1 MARPVVG
8 NPFEN
13 QIATVSPTASPVDV
27 YTRPV
32 VEKSPLEALATTLS
46 RLEQKALPA
55 LQAEEKRRAER
66 EFAEGQRLYQEN
78 RIALGQAVKDGL
90 IDEGASPY
98 LKKGYRISQMNTLGM
113 RYTAELESALERQ
126 KLYTTDDPARIEKF
140 IAKFQEDFMN
150 KNGMADFAPHEVAQY
165 FGTTA
170 AKGNEVFRTAWR
182 EKHVG
187 WQREQ
192 NYLAFQKEVA
202 ETTIGLFKPDMSIEQ
217 RKKAMANFS
226 TWLEGRAKSASVDGM
241 KNSQILDTILTGV
254 GVAVEQSGET
264 DVLDVF
270 KQTKFGTAAAASS
283 LKVQAKI
290 LDIEAKALR
299 MEEARARREE
309 KELDDAFETARATT
323 RAISESYYAEPTE
336 QNRTALEDAIST
348 LMATPDD
355 GNTALGIA
363 LRKELDAYDKAFI
376 SGANNKT
383 PQSELRIDASLQK
396 AKTYEEATA
405 IILQASNLGELT
417 PADVSAKLSLWRT
430 NFDPALDNAFS
441 LNFNTTSTEE
451 GRMLSQLEFAVRG
464 NEYDYSSARAIRAAE
479 EGYKFRQQVRAG
491 IQLFI
496 DTNGREPVAFERD
509 EIAYNISKQI
519 FDRLQTDG
527 VLDPLEEDK
536 E

>member
-13 QIATVSPTASPVDV
+13 QIATVSPTANPVDI

-32 VEKSPLEALATTLS
+32 VEKSPFEALATTLS
-46 RLEQKALPA
+46 NLERKAVPA

-66 EFAEGQRLYQEN
+66 EFAEGQMLYQEN

-90 IDEGASPY
+90 IEEGASPY

-150 KNGMADFAPHEVAQY
+150 KNGMADFAAHEVAQY

-182 EKHVG
+182 EKHVS

-202 ETTIGLFKPDMSIEQ
+202 ETTIGLFKPDMSIEE
-217 RKKAMANFS
+217 RKTAMDSFAK
-226 TWLEGRAKSASVDGM
+226 WLEGRAQTASIDGM
-241 KNSQILDTILTGV
+241 KNAQVLDTILTGV
-254 GVAVEQSGET
+254 GIAVEQSGET

-290 LDIEAKALR
+290 LDIEASAIRL
-299 MEEARARREE
+299 EEARARRED
-309 KELDDAFETARATT
+309 KELNDAFEAARATT
-323 RAISESYYAEPTE
+323 RSISESYYAEPTE
-336 QNRTALEDAIST
+336 QNRLALEDAIST

-355 GNTALGIA
+355 ANTSLGIA
-363 LRKELDAYDKAFI
+363 LRKELDAYDKAFV
-376 SGANNKT
+376 SGGNNKT
-383 PQSELRIDASLQK
+383 PQTELRIDESLQK
-396 AKTYEEATA
+396 AITFEVAAA
-405 IILQASNLGELT
+405 IIQEASTSGVLT
-417 PADVSAKLSLWRT
+417 PADVTAKLSLWRT
-430 NFDPALDNAFS
+430 NFDPALDEAFS
-441 LNFNTTSTEE
+441 LNFNTPSTEE
-451 GRMLSQLEFAVRG
+451 GRMLTELQNVIRG
-464 NEYDYSSARAIRAAE
+464 NDYDFSSARGRRASE
-479 EGYKFRQQVRAG
+479 EGFKFRQQVRAG

-496 DTNGREPVAFERD
+496 DTNGREPRAFERD
-509 EIAYNISKQI
+509 EIAFNISKQI
-519 FDRLQTDG
+519 FDRLQTQG
-527 VLDPLEEDK
+527 VLDEVQE
-536 E
+536 